1 MEPKPGRWVWQE
13 DGLQAHAQGKGVVA
27 GKLSEDKGG
36 AAELMEGMD
45 VDISMEAEEGRDGDV
60 AGRGNGR
67 CSRCS
72 KKGHA
77 AGDCN
82 AEVYCVIC
90 DSQDHMNHKCPL
102 LKAPR
107 PVAHAAGYAVM
118 GLGFYHIPHPP
129 LPRTKKDSKMARV
142 SVMGGSLSAD
152 QLVLQLRRVVPVKWN
167 WELKEVG
174 EGEFLTQFPSKSELH
189 RSIAYGRA
197 DAKGE
202 GVPEGIRMQFEEWHE
217 KEAFCYPRV
226 LDVVIGDHY
235 FDLEFEVEKKGFD
248 EKGEEVE
255 VEWDGGH
262 GEGDGEGKGQDPNRE
277 GGWNID
283 QVKPR
288 DDRRNKGFGGEDKRR
303 GHQSENDV
311 PINEHVLSKEEFEE
325 FLRWKASKVL
335 DDVVEE
341 VLEDLADNVMKEP
354 VEPME
359 GATVIIGLAETNCE
373 EMVEGGEQM
382 EAKGGI
388 TGPQFKELGEIAKA
402 VTEGVGEKS
411 SSVLEVAKTAGTKL
425 VEAAL
430 IKEVVHSPTRAS
442 PRLAAVV
449 TEHTLARAERLVQT
463 KNLECNKVLTESR
476 DGYARQTGPPTVPAP
491 PVLNQTTMLAST
503 ATSPSP
509 K

>member
-1 MEPKPGRWVWQE
+1 VRVRCIREPLREFPILW
-13 DGLQAHAQGKGVVA
+13 
-27 GKLSEDKGG
+27 
-36 AAELMEGMD
+36 
-45 VDISMEAEEGRDGDV
+45 
-60 AGRGNGR
+60 
-67 CSRCS
+67 
-72 KKGHA
+72 
-77 AGDCN
+77 
-82 AEVYCVIC
+82 
-90 DSQDHMNHKCPL
+90 
-102 LKAPR
+102 
-107 PVAHAAGYAVM
+107 AV
-118 GLGFYHIPHPP
+118 
-129 LPRTKKDSKMARV
+129 
-142 SVMGGSLSAD
+142 GSLIGATQTVD
-152 QLVLQLRRVVPVKWN
+152 METTRKNEFGRILVAVLDPKL
-167 WELKEVG
+167 
-174 EGEFLTQFPSKSELH
+174 
-189 RSIAYGRA
+189 I
-197 DAKGE
+197 
-202 GVPEGIRMQFEEWHE
+202 
-217 KEAFCYPRV
+217 PRV

-277 GGWNID
+277 GGWNND

-449 TEHTLARAERLVQT
+449 TEHTGE
-463 KNLECNKVLTESR
+463 
-476 DGYARQTGPPTVPAP
+476 G
-491 PVLNQTTMLAST
+491 
-503 ATSPSP
+503 
-509 K
+509 

>member
-1 MEPKPGRWVWQE
+1 MVKDLRQSKSPKTTKSLRDLCSAEDGGINSGLGERKGGETKSVERGKRSLGKSAVRELGESVAGKLIKVGSHPAFRPTQGLSLLFNAGGVPRSLAARKVNLSASAQARLGLASPDLSNSLGRPRINKRKSEGVVNTTRMVGGHDVRGRDERVGAGVFGPYHRDRGAAGAGRGWGGRESSVWRDGAQWGDYRGGHPERLGAFGRGRAEQYPSFRGPSRGGPMEPKPGRWVWQE

-90 DSQDHMNHKCPL
+90 DSQDHMNHKFPL

-217 KEAFCYPRV
+217 KEAFCYPRC
-226 LDVVIGDHY
+226 G
-235 FDLEFEVEKKGFD
+235 
-248 EKGEEVE
+248 
-255 VEWDGGH
+255 
-262 GEGDGEGKGQDPNRE
+262 
-277 GGWNID
+277 
-283 QVKPR
+283 
-288 DDRRNKGFGGEDKRR
+288 
-303 GHQSENDV
+303 
-311 PINEHVLSKEEFEE
+311 
-325 FLRWKASKVL
+325 
-335 DDVVEE
+335 
-341 VLEDLADNVMKEP
+341 
-354 VEPME
+354 
-359 GATVIIGLAETNCE
+359 
-373 EMVEGGEQM
+373 
-382 EAKGGI
+382 
-388 TGPQFKELGEIAKA
+388 
-402 VTEGVGEKS
+402 
-411 SSVLEVAKTAGTKL
+411 
-425 VEAAL
+425 
-430 IKEVVHSPTRAS
+430 
-442 PRLAAVV
+442 
-449 TEHTLARAERLVQT
+449 
-463 KNLECNKVLTESR
+463 
-476 DGYARQTGPPTVPAP
+476 
-491 PVLNQTTMLAST
+491 
-503 ATSPSP
+503 
-509 K
+509 